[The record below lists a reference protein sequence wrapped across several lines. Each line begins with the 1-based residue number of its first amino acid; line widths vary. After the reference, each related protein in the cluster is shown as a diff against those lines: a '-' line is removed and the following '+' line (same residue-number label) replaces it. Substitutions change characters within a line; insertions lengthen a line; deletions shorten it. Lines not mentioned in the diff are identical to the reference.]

1 MSKTLLGKAPAAK
14 EDSSRREPHVC
25 LGKIHA
31 VRRGA
36 KGRYTLEYLKDE
48 QGISHSEC
56 PIFQVRIASF
66 RWNTRFHHYDYYSKA
81 ANYDIPVLSAL
92 DPKQCW
98 ATCDRG
104 DNRRPLDDTMPFTP
118 SEPGAPEPLPAVAE
132 ASEDPVSDQLTE
144 REKSPVRPPDPGP
157 SQPRPSL
164 WTDHISSPPDPPPQ
178 TAWFRKNF
186 GDPRKPLEDYRIDD
200 VPGFGFVRW
209 IPKPGLPLDAD
220 FTEEALKHVTSRAL
234 AEGWK
239 QAEGKEDDPFVDM
252 RTTVVP
258 SFTEVKKTKQESA
271 PPEGAHDSVVVIHT
285 EPKRET
291 APPEEYIPFMP
302 RPPSPSGSSGGGAS
316 DAGSSNSGSSA
327 SRRRPSRRPRK
338 PSKTPVRGGPGRP
351 GGGPGGGGPGG
362 GGPGGG
368 GQPLAGP
375 NPRSTFKF
383 PMPDPFLGKPDE
395 ASGASNAR
403 EFISKVELT
412 FRWHQWEF
420 FLATTRVEFVLFL
433 CQGAA
438 FSWASAY
445 IEALGDPRNPLH
457 PRTLSWTRFKKAF
470 LAQFSS
476 IDQAQTATR
485 LITTL
490 KQTGKVSEYAAKFRE
505 YAAQTKW
512 NDDSKIAVY
521 HTGLRDTI
529 KTIIATSVDI
539 PGRYEDYVNWT
550 IKIGDRLDQAAAE
563 HARSAQSSGRNAQTG
578 RNQTST
584 SNSRNRGRPNTGNDR
599 PRSSLSREETERY
612 RREGL
617 CFKCGKKGHNSNDPK
632 FHPRPTGAGGSGTAG
647 GAAGVSTKT
656 GNATFGSGNPIVEEE
671 DALELDA
678 TSFVPG
684 KVLPWHEYEDVI
696 QSSEFYRSKN

>member
-1 MSKTLLGKAPAAK
+1 MSRTETARGSA
-14 EDSSRREPHVC
+14 SSSHARTGPPIC
-25 LGKIHA
+25 LGKLHVI
-31 VRRGA
+31 RPKSG
-36 KGRYTLEYLKDE
+36 GGYTLVYHRDE
-48 QGISHSEC
+48 KANITHPEC
-56 PIFQVRIASF
+56 PIFQTKVADFKWDATNERYSLISQLK
-66 RWNTRFHHYDYYSKA
+66 DYE
-81 ANYDIPVLSAL
+81 IPVQSDLSPL
-92 DPKQCW
+92 DCW
-98 ATCDRG
+98 NWCERG
-104 DNRRPLDDTMPFTP
+104 QNRRPRDSSAPGSPAPNAPRVTGKGVESQGPEDDPNQGNLKSDKVIVFEPGTIGSEEQATPTPLTIKKQGTYDPFTRSLSRPGSPMEGPEEVYVP
-118 SEPGAPEPLPAVAE
+118 SIGLTRWQPGDLPPAPPGVSRAQVAKNE
-132 ASEDPVSDQLTE
+132 LMDRFLAAAFHDSRGAEGDPFEDIRFSIHPKKESV
-144 REKSPVRPPDPGP
+144 PPDP
-157 SQPRPSL
+157 L
-164 WTDHISSPPDPPPQ
+164 D
-178 TAWFRKNF
+178 N
-186 GDPRKPLEDYRIDD
+186 Y
-200 VPGFGFVRW
+200 VPF
-209 IPKPGLPLDAD
+209 I
-220 FTEEALKHVTSRAL
+220 
-234 AEGWK
+234 
-239 QAEGKEDDPFVDM
+239 
-252 RTTVVP
+252 
-258 SFTEVKKTKQESA
+258 
-271 PPEGAHDSVVVIHT
+271 
-285 EPKRET
+285 
-291 APPEEYIPFMP
+291 P

-316 DAGSSNSGSSA
+316 DAGSSNSGSGA
-327 SRRRPSRRPRK
+327 SRRRPSRKPRK
-338 PSKTPVRGGPGRP
+338 PSKTPGRGGPGRP
-351 GGGPGGGGPGG
+351 GGGPGGGGGGGGGGPGG
-362 GGPGGG
+362 GGPGGPGGGGPGGGGPGAPGG

-412 FRWHQWEF
+412 FRWHQREF

-563 HARSAQSSGRNAQTG
+563 RARSAQSSGRNAQTG

-584 SNSRNRGRPNTGNDR
+584 SNSRNRGRPNTSNDR

-647 GAAGVSTKT
+647 GATGVSTKT
-656 GNATFGSGNPIVEEE
+656 GNATST
-671 DALELDA
+671 L
-678 TSFVPG
+678 
-684 KVLPWHEYEDVI
+684 
-696 QSSEFYRSKN
+696 R